1 MRLHGQTKDKLKK
14 FVNNFSF
21 TEENVTAEIKSKT
34 IDNGNYLVTVRD
46 GIHNYEVET
55 TKEEYDNAE
64 IGGQLSYY
72 TVSCPDIKYYYDERP
87 TRGIHLNNMIC
98 MRGTDANKL
107 KEQEKS
113 IIRSEYSE
121 LVKNKVFV
129 YWPKALISG
138 ICSSFVGIA
147 TLIVV
152 TIAYTDDW
160 KWEYINGKPVNGKDE
175 Y

>member
-1 MRLHGQTKDKLKK
+1 MAIQSFRCHDNFFHLCLDK
-14 FVNNFSF
+14 
-21 TEENVTAEIKSKT
+21 
-34 IDNGNYLVTVRD
+34 G
-46 GIHNYEVET
+46 
-55 TKEEYDNAE
+55 
-64 IGGQLSYY
+64 
-72 TVSCPDIKYYYDERP
+72 DI
-87 TRGIHLNNMIC
+87 I
-98 MRGTDANKL
+98 L

-129 YWPKALISG
+129 YWPKALITG